1 MNLWL
6 LKIGEPVPVNASCKE
21 RLHRTGLLSHYL
33 AESGHRVT
41 WWTST
46 FDRIRRE
53 NIAATDLTIS
63 LKEGLRVTLLH
74 GGGYKKSIS
83 LARVLHHRQVARKFL
98 RHAEGETPPDL
109 ILSAYPTVELC
120 KAAIAFGKR
129 RRIPVVL
136 DMRDMWPDII
146 LDTAPRIVRPI
157 ARILMHSMIR
167 DSRTVCSEAAAIT
180 GITDEFVDW
189 GLRRGGRDR
198 KPYDRC
204 FPMAY
209 ITKPPPENDIEE
221 AERFWDGLGITA
233 SKTDFVICFIG
244 TMGHQFDL
252 GTPIKAIRMLAESGR
267 RAKLVLCGTGD
278 RFESF
283 REMAS
288 GIDHVIFPGWVNA
301 GMMHVLLRRA
311 SIGLNPIPERYD
323 FLSTINNKAIEY
335 MSAGLPILSSPKKGV
350 LSRLIDDNKLG
361 ESYEPGDATDLAR
374 RIGDLMNT
382 PDALREYSDHARQTF
397 ERHFNAEIVYRE
409 MAGYLS
415 EVVEEHRHPKNRPA
429 PHVQANL

>member
-1 MNLWL
+1 MNIWL
-6 LKIGEPVPVNASCKE
+6 LKIGEPVPLNASCKE
-21 RLHRTGLLSHYL
+21 RLHRTGLLSHFL

-63 LKEGLRVTLLH
+63 LKEGLRVKLLH

-98 RHAEGETPPDL
+98 RHAEGEAPPDI
-109 ILSAYPTVELC
+109 ILSAYPTVEFC
-120 KAAIAFGKR
+120 KAAVEYGKGK
-129 RRIPVVL
+129 RIPVIL

-146 LDTAPRIVRPI
+146 LDTAPRVMRPF

-167 DSRTVCSEAAAIT
+167 DSRSVCSEATAIT
-180 GITDEFVDW
+180 GITEEFVDW

-198 KPYDRC
+198 TGFDRP

-209 ITKPPPENDIEE
+209 VTKSPPKNDIEE
-221 AERFWDGLGITA
+221 AERFWDRLGITG
-233 SKTDFVICFIG
+233 STTDFVACFIG

-252 GTPIKAIRMLAESGR
+252 GTPIEAFRILVESGR
-267 RAKLVLCGTGD
+267 RAKLVLCGIGD
-278 RFESF
+278 RFEVY
-283 REMAS
+283 RKMAS
-288 GIDHVIFPGWVNA
+288 GNDHVIFPGWVNA
-301 GMMHVLLRRA
+301 SMMHVLLRRA
-311 SIGLNPIPERYD
+311 AIGLNPIPDRYD

-335 MSAGLPILSSPKKGV
+335 MSAGLPMLSSPKKGV
-350 LSRLIDDNKLG
+350 LSRFIHGNHLG
-361 ESYEPGDATDLAR
+361 ESYEPGDAMGLAR
-374 RIGDLMNT
+374 RLVDLMNN
-382 PDALREYSDHARQTF
+382 PYALREYSKHARRAF

-409 MAGYLS
+409 MTSHLS
-415 EVVEEHRHPKNRPA
+415 AVVEDYRGLNKM